1 MATKVTR
8 TKTKIPRFGGSLVAL
23 VTPFKNS
30 ELDEASLRSL
40 IDWHIKKGTHGI
52 VPCGTTGESA
62 TLSHEEHERVI
73 EITVEQVNGRVP
85 VIAGSGSNSTKE
97 AIRLTKFAQKAG
109 ADAAL
114 LINPY
119 YNKPTQ
125 DGLYHH
131 FKAVAESCDI
141 PQVLYNIPSRTAVN
155 VLPETIARLSEI
167 KNIIGV
173 KEATGNLVQATEM
186 ISLCRKGFLVLSGE
200 DALNVPLL
208 LIGASGSISVLANII
223 PDKMSQMMVEWFD
236 GNVAKAREFHFKF
249 YNLTQALFLETNP
262 TPAKTAMA
270 MMGMIEKDVR
280 LPLFKMTDANQKKL
294 SQVLKNYKLIK

>member
-8 TKTKIPRFGGSLVAL
+8 VKSKIPHFGGSLVAL
-23 VTPFKNS
+23 VTPFKNG
-30 ELDEASLRSL
+30 ELDETKLRSL
-40 IDWHIKKGTHGI
+40 IDWHIQKGTHGI

-131 FKAVAESCDI
+131 FKAVAEACDI
-141 PQVLYNIPSRTAVN
+141 PQFVYNIPSRTAVN
-155 VLPETIARLSEI
+155 VMPETMAKLSEI

-186 ISLCRKGFLVLSGE
+186 ISLCRKGFIVLSGE

-208 LIGASGSISVLANII
+208 LIGASGSISVLTNII
-223 PDKMSQMMVEWFD
+223 PDKMSQMMEDWFD
-236 GNVAKAREFHFKF
+236 GKVDKARDFHYK
-249 YNLTQALFLETNP
+249 YLRLIQALFLETNP
-262 TPAKTAMA
+262 TPVKTAMA
-270 MMGMIEKDVR
+270 MMGMIDQDVR
-280 LPLFKMTDANQKKL
+280 LPLFKMTEANRKKL
-294 SQVLKNYKLIK
+294 NQVLKEYKLVK